1 MYFEDKCDREVFSQN
16 LQPFPSFLPTEN
28 WFTEYE
34 WVMRYWEGAQEGKTR
49 EYMWEKNTESLFSPP
64 LYVTKKL
71 LDSLGFKQGFKQVL
85 LFKSFLDLLLI

>member
-1 MYFEDKCDREVFSQN
+1 MDYEKLAHTQPVMYFEDKCDREVFPQN

-49 EYMWEKNTESLFSPP
+49 EYM
-64 LYVTKKL
+64 
-71 LDSLGFKQGFKQVL
+71 G
-85 LFKSFLDLLLI
+85 

>member
-1 MYFEDKCDREVFSQN
+1 MVYEKTCIHTQPVMYFEDKCDREVFSQN

-49 EYMWEKNTESLFSPP
+49 EYMLEKNMKSLFSPP
-64 LYVTKKL
+64 LYVTKTVR
-71 LDSLGFKQGFKQVL
+71 FMRF
-85 LFKSFLDLLLI
+85 